1 MDTAYTFRNSTR
13 PIVYVR
19 PVDRADLPEDV
30 LNHLP
35 EAKQLYA
42 IHHEEGE
49 RMAIVSDR
57 SLAFFMARENDYD
70 PVSVH

>member
-1 MDTAYTFRNSTR
+1 MNTPYTFRNSTR

-19 PVDRADLPEDV
+19 PVDRADLPADV
-30 LNHLP
+30 LEQLP
-35 EAKQLYA
+35 QSQQLYA
-42 IHHEEGE
+42 IHHEEGA

-57 SLAFFMARENDYD
+57 KLAFFMARENDYD

>member
-1 MDTAYTFRNSTR
+1 MDKTYPVNKSER

-19 PVDRADLPEDV
+19 PIKASDLPEEIRAQ
-30 LNHLP
+30 LP
-35 EAKQLYA
+35 NVAQLYA

-49 RMAIVSDR
+49 QMAVVTDR
-57 SLAFFMARENDYD
+57 TLAFVMARQNDYD